1 MATKLAT
8 KKIEEFGT
16 NIVIPDFNLQTVV
29 FPIIGTNRLVMHKFS
44 EKARKEIEDKQQKK
58 GTSLKAKGKR
68 DPQAEYEACIHY
80 CDDGTPGFPGGGF
93 KKSLVRAAQGL
104 DMKMTEARSMFQV
117 VDELVQ
123 IEGEHQMRT
132 DMVRLNGKVA
142 DVRYRAEFPKW
153 KAKLRIRFNPTRIS
167 VDQLATIVRLAG
179 FSVGVGE
186 YRPERDGSWGTFDI
200 EGDFINE

>member
-1 MATKLAT
+1 MATKIVT
-8 KKIEEFGT
+8 KKENKLGNYI
-16 NIVIPDFNLQTVV
+16 NIPDFNLDIVV

-44 EKARKEIEDKQQKK
+44 EKARKQIEDKQQKK
-58 GTSLKAKGKR
+58 SNSLEVKGKR

-117 VDELVQ
+117 MDDLVP
-123 IEGEHQMRT
+123 IEGEHRMRT
-132 DMVRLNGKVA
+132 DMVRLNGKTA
-142 DVRYRAEFPKW
+142 DVRYRAEFPNW
-153 KAKLRIRFNPTRIS
+153 RANLRIRFNPNRIS
-167 VDQLATIVRLAG
+167 ANQLATLVRLAG

-186 YRPERDGSWGTFDI
+186 YRPEKGGSWGTFDI
-200 EGDFINE
+200 DGKFNNE

>member
-104 DMKMTEARSMFQV
+104 DMKMTEEAIDYYKEAIRIQPDFALAHNNLGNALLQKGTIKEAIDHYRETLRLEPGLVSTQKNLEIALRRSE
-117 VDELVQ
+117 ELD
-123 IEGEHQMRT
+123 R
-132 DMVRLNGKVA
+132 
-142 DVRYRAEFPKW
+142 
-153 KAKLRIRFNPTRIS
+153 
-167 VDQLATIVRLAG
+167 
-179 FSVGVGE
+179 
-186 YRPERDGSWGTFDI
+186 
-200 EGDFINE
+200 

>member
-179 FSVGVGE
+179 FSVGGGE
-186 YRPERDGSWGTFDI
+186 
-200 EGDFINE
+200 